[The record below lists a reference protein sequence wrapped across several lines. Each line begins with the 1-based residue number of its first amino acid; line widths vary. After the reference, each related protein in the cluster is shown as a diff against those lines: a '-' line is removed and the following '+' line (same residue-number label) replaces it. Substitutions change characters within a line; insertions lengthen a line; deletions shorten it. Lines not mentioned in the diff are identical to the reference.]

1 MRQSWWMPT
10 TAGLRTAALRSNVLA
25 LTVSWFTFS
34 PGISA
39 DDSRTQ
45 VMLEALSR
53 LKGRDLEANPALK
66 NAVLNVLKQVD
77 GKPAAVEIIRDFQL
91 KDQAQALLDFALKN
105 PTDPAAAE
113 ALKTILAF
121 DRIDLIRA
129 SLAADLPAG
138 VLVDLLGVTA
148 ENRISPLLIPLVVDT
163 KRDVALRRRAVK
175 SLARVQ
181 EGVVGL
187 IALAKDDHLP
197 PDVRGIATTELNAVR
212 WPQLKAEAAR
222 VLPPPVVQGDRALP
236 PIAELLQWTGDASK
250 GAVIFRRPTVNCIGC
265 HQVGTEGSDFG
276 PALTEIGTKLGKDAL
291 FDSILDPS
299 AGIGFGYEAW
309 QFELKNGDEAFGLIG
324 SETEDQVVLKVPGG
338 TPQRLK
344 KSEIRQR
351 TQQKL
356 SIMPANLQAA
366 LSAQEFVDLIA
377 YLASLKKP

>member
-1 MRQSWWMPT
+1 LARIIGQAFHHRFQSFNL
-10 TAGLRTAALRSNVLA
+10 LRKPILPAQRFGNQQQRGHFRL
-25 LTVSWFTFS
+25 
-34 PGISA
+34 SA
-39 DDSRTQ
+39 RG
-45 VMLEALSR
+45 E
-53 LKGRDLEANPALK
+53 LKGTP
-66 NAVLNVLKQVD
+66 
-77 GKPAAVEIIRDFQL
+77 G
-91 KDQAQALLDFALKN
+91 
-105 PTDPAAAE
+105 
-113 ALKTILAF
+113 
-121 DRIDLIRA
+121 
-129 SLAADLPAG
+129 
-138 VLVDLLGVTA
+138 
-148 ENRISPLLIPLVVDT
+148 
-163 KRDVALRRRAVK
+163 
-175 SLARVQ
+175 
-181 EGVVGL
+181 GL
-187 IALAKDDHLP
+187 
-197 PDVRGIATTELNAVR
+197 
-212 WPQLKAEAAR
+212 Q
-222 VLPPPVVQGDRALP
+222 
-236 PIAELLQWTGDASK
+236 

-265 HQVGTEGSDFG
+265 HQIGTEGSDFG

>member
-1 MRQSWWMPT
+1 
-10 TAGLRTAALRSNVLA
+10 
-25 LTVSWFTFS
+25 
-34 PGISA
+34 
-39 DDSRTQ
+39 
-45 VMLEALSR
+45 MLEALSR

-91 KDQAQALLDFALKN
+91 KDQAQALLDLALKN

-121 DRIDLIRA
+121 DRSDLIRA

-138 VLVDLLGVTA
+138 VLVDLLGGTA

-163 KRDVALRRRAVK
+163 KRDIGLRRRAVK

-187 IALAKDDHLP
+187 IALAKDDRLP
-197 PDVRGIATTELNAVR
+197 LDVRGIATTELSAVR
-212 WPQLKAEAAR
+212 WPHLKAEAAR

-236 PIAELLQWTGDASK
+236 PIAELLQWTGDTSK